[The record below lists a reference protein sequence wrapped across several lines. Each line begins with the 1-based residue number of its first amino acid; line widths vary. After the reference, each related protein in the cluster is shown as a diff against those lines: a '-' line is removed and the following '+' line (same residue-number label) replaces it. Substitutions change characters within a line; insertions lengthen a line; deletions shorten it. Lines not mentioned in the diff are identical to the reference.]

1 MEEWKDI
8 QGYEGRYQ
16 ISNLGRVK
24 SLNRK
29 DRLGRNVDE
38 KILKQHTDT
47 NGYKSVMLS
56 KNNDKKRHRI
66 HRLVAEAFIPNPDD
80 LPEVNHK
87 IDDFEHR
94 GDNRVE
100 NLEWC
105 TSKYNCNYGN
115 HGKRISDAI
124 KGKYMGSKHPR
135 SKKIKCIT
143 TGEIFGSLRE
153 ACREYSL
160 YPSDIGK
167 CCKGKLNYV
176 GKHPITG
183 EKLVWQYIEEV
194 R

>member
-1 MEEWKDI
+1 M
-8 QGYEGRYQ
+8 
-16 ISNLGRVK
+16 
-24 SLNRK
+24 
-29 DRLGRNVDE
+29 
-38 KILKQHTDT
+38 
-47 NGYKSVMLS
+47 
-56 KNNDKKRHRI
+56 
-66 HRLVAEAFIPNPDD
+66 
-80 LPEVNHK
+80 PEVNHK
-87 IDDFEHR
+87 IDDFKHR

-105 TSKYNCNYGN
+105 TSKYNRNYGN

-124 KGKYMGSKHPR
+124 KGKYMGNKHPR

-153 ACREYSL
+153 ACRKYSL